1 MNRTTAIEKSLSA
14 FVNGIFGFIP
24 VLGCVPAIYALVCW
38 REVQNQYGKEWNPAA
53 RYLSWG
59 ARLGAF
65 GLLGTALI
73 ALLAAL
79 TFWWHVLL

>member
-24 VLGCVPAIYALVCW
+24 VLGCVPAIYALVYW
-38 REVQNQYGKEWNPAA
+38 QQVQRQFGKEWNPAA

-59 ARLGAF
+59 ARLGAL
-65 GLLGTALI
+65 GLIGTALI
-73 ALLAAL
+73 AVVAAL
-79 TFWWHVLL
+79 TFWWPLLV